1 MDQQISHKL
10 HALCEEKREVKL
22 QKASLSAREDLIDN
36 EIVKLVGTQREGS
49 VRMDN
54 GAFRVVT
61 TSKLNRTVLQDEL
74 ALIEESI
81 PEVLSPFVSK
91 TVLDMKKLRALELGN
106 PELFKYCCRAIKSKD
121 AKVNVKV
128 EVNDA

>member
-1 MDQQISHKL
+1 MDQQTSHKL
-10 HALCEEKREVKL
+10 HALCEEKRELKL
-22 QKASLSAREDLIDN
+22 QKASLSAREDIVDN
-36 EIVKLVGTQREGS
+36 EIVKLVGTQQEGS
-49 VRMDN
+49 LRMDN

-61 TSKLNRTVLQDEL
+61 TSKLNRRILPDEL
-74 ALIEESI
+74 AQIQDSI

-106 PELFKYCCRAIKSKD
+106 PELYKYCCRAIESKNG
-121 AKVNVKV
+121 KVNVKV

>member
-1 MDQQISHKL
+1 MDQQTSHKL
-10 HALCEEKREVKL
+10 HALCEEKREIKL
-22 QKASLSAREDLIDN
+22 RRATLQTQEALIDH

-61 TSKLNRTVLQDEL
+61 TGKINRSIVEDEL
-74 ALIEESI
+74 AQIIEHI
-81 PEVLSPFVSK
+81 PEVLSPFEKK
-91 TVLDMKKLRALELGN
+91 TVLSIKKLRALEMAN
-106 PELFKYCCRAIKSKD
+106 PELHKYCCRAIVETEGKT
-121 AKVNVKV
+121 AVKV